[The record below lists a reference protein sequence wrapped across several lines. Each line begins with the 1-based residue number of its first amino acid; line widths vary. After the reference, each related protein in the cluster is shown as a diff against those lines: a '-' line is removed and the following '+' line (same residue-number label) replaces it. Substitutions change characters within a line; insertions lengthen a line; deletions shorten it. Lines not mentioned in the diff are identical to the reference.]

1 MTALRGLCHL
11 SRALP
16 GLSASLLLP
25 GMVLLDATPV
35 FRQPALWEA
44 M

>member
-1 MTALRGLCHL
+1 MTILRGLCHL

-16 GLSASLLLP
+16 GLSAPLLLP
-25 GMVLLDATPV
+25 GTVLLDATPV

-44 M
+44 I

>member
-1 MTALRGLCHL
+1 MTALCGLYHL

-16 GLSASLLLP
+16 GLSAPLLLP
-25 GMVLLDATPV
+25 GMVLLDATLV